1 MPVPTPVVLLELL
14 LEPILFELLLELEL
28 LELELLELELEL
40 LELSLERPALL
51 DEPSELEP
59 RVPLALLFDELLL
72 LPLPELLPLEP
83 LPELLLEPLPELPPF
98 LAIAGAAAR
107 PSAARVTMVA
117 AM

>member
-1 MPVPTPVVLLELL
+1 VLVPTPVVLLELL
-14 LEPILFELLLELEL
+14 LEPALFALVPALEL
-28 LELELLELELEL
+28 LELEL
-40 LELSLERPALL
+40 LELSLERPVLL
-51 DEPSELEP
+51 DELSELEP
-59 RVPLALLFDELLL
+59 RVPLVLPLDELLL

>member
-1 MPVPTPVVLLELL
+1 LL
-14 LEPILFELLLELEL
+14 LEPALF
-28 LELELLELELEL
+28 ELEL

-51 DEPSELEP
+51 DELSELEP
-59 RVPLALLFDELLL
+59 RVPLALLSDELLL

-98 LAIAGAAAR
+98 LATAGAAAR